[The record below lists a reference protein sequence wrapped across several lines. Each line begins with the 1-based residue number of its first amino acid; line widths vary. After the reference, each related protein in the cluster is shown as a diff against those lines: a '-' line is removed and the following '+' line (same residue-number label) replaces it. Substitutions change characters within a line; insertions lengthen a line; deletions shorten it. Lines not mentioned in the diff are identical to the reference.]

1 MSKGERNV
9 NVVNRLEIKDKAGFP
24 VGFQGI
30 DHYDASSLFSDTVDL
45 PTPGYLY
52 ITAAGVVNLM
62 LINSTVALPYTFES
76 PGLYPILVKRIY
88 STDTTVTTAYI
99 VI

>member
-1 MSKGERNV
+1 MGRGERDV
-9 NVVNRLEIKDKAGFP
+9 NVTNRVAIKDKAGYP
-24 VGFQGI
+24 VGFQGV

-52 ITAAGVVNLM
+52 IKEAGDVNLM
-62 LINSTVALPYTFES
+62 LIASDVALVYTFES
-76 PGLYPILVKRIY
+76 PGLYPLLVKRIF
-88 STDTTVTTAYI
+88 STDTTVTNAYI